1 MISILRK
8 TNRKGEKK
16 DGTRK
21 SRTLKKKTQK
31 RVSTV
36 PPQLEDIPR
45 LLDTMLNSKDG
56 KRAAAAAKIIVD
68 LCDNRNEQNRIRMVW
83 TKEYNVLPALI
94 QCLATEENEARRI
107 LACAALLNLS
117 SSHESTRGIVH
128 GPWMNG
134 LIQRLCNIISR
145 KSCRE
150 ELRGLSLL
158 CVRNLSMAAG
168 IKNAFQESSNG
179 KDFGPLKNPNSL
191 FRVLE
196 KSLKDQQLSPGK
208 QLVTVGLIRN
218 LACRRENAVLIA
230 KTQIPELLLDN
241 IRASSVPTTEWKSTS
256 LEKVSLD
263 AIRNLGRW
271 PGCRE
276 TLIRIG
282 TFDVMKAIIDSK
294 RSSRY
299 NALRGNPQQSQRLFK
314 KSSDASLVF
323 TADLTVHYDE
333 TSSSYNIAT
342 TSDSNDEDHDSFP
355 VSLENQHAWAV
366 TERNPFWMDRNRSK
380 GRVLEVMTYQST
392 L

>member
-8 TNRKGEKK
+8 KNRKGEKK

-21 SRTLKKKTQK
+21 PRTLKKKTPK
-31 RVSTV
+31 GMSTV
-36 PPQLEDIPR
+36 PPQLEDIPG
-45 LLDTMLNSKDG
+45 LLDTMLNSKNE

-68 LCDNRNEQNRIRMVW
+68 LCGNRNEKHRIRMVRSN
-83 TKEYNVLPALI
+83 EYNALPALI
-94 QCLATEENEARRI
+94 QCLATDENEARRI

-117 SSHESTRGIVH
+117 SSPESRRVIVH
-128 GPWMNG
+128 GLWFKEV
-134 LIQRLCNIISR
+134 IQSLCNIISS

-158 CVRNLSMAAG
+158 CVRNLSTAAG
-168 IKNAFQESSNG
+168 IKNRFQESSHG
-179 KDFGPLKNPNSL
+179 KDLGPLKNPNSL

-196 KSLKDQQLSPGK
+196 KSLKNQQLSPEK

-218 LACRRENAVLIA
+218 LACSRENAVWIA

-241 IRASSVPTTEWKSTS
+241 IRASTVPKTEWKSTS

-271 PGCRE
+271 SECRE

-282 TFDVMKAIIDSK
+282 TLDVMKAIIDGK

-299 NALRGNPQQSQRLFK
+299 NALRDNPQQSQRLFNQPYNE
-314 KSSDASLVF
+314 SLAS

-333 TSSSYNIAT
+333 TSSSYNIST
-342 TSDSNDEDHDSFP
+342 TSGSIDEEHDSFT
-355 VSLENQHAWAV
+355 VIRGL
-366 TERNPFWMDRNRSK
+366 
-380 GRVLEVMTYQST
+380 
-392 L
+392 